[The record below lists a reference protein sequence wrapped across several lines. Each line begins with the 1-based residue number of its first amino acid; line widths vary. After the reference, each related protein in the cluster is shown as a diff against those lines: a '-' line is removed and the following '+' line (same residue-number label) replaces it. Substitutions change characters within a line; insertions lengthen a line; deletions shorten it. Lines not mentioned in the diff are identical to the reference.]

1 MPWFLDSHTVPE
13 GFTAEAAAEAHAR
26 DVAVQDKHGVRY
38 IKYWYDA
45 ARGRVFCLAFAPSRD
60 AALAVHQ
67 EAQGALPDDI
77 FEVQEFD

>member
-1 MPWFLDSHTVPE
+1 MPLFLDSHTVPD
-13 GFTAEAAAEAHAR
+13 GLTAEALAEGHAR
-26 DVAVQDKHGVRY
+26 DVAVQAKYGVKY

-67 EAQGALPDDI
+67 EAHGTQPDDI
-77 FEVQEFD
+77 FEVQEFE

>member
-13 GFTAEAAAEAHAR
+13 GLDAEVLAEAHAR
-26 DVAVQDKHGVRY
+26 DVAIQEKHGVRY